1 MTRRPRRHVRILMY
15 RSFVT
20 FSKFRTQ
27 SSFLDDFFSRETF
40 FLCFKVSFATVPGF
54 LFRFRL
60 NIFLYSYRYVKLF
73 KSLQSTMTV
82 FKNSFSLVYFIS
94 NVHPHQDFIC
104 LVIEPRIST
113 KAELKSPPFPFPFP
127 SPSQFPTT

>member
-1 MTRRPRRHVRILMY
+1 MTRRPWRHVRILMY

-20 FSKFRTQ
+20 FSKFRMQ
-27 SSFLDDFFSRETF
+27 SSFLDDFFLVRPSF
-40 FLCFKVSFATVPGF
+40 CFKVSFATVPGF

-73 KSLQSTMTV
+73 KLLQSTMTV

-113 KAELKSPPFPFPFP
+113 KAELKSPPFPFPSP
-127 SPSQFPTT
+127 APSQFPTT

>member
-1 MTRRPRRHVRILMY
+1 MTTKLRSHVKVLMY

-20 FSKFRTQ
+20 FSKFRKQ
-27 SSFLDDFFSRETF
+27 SSFLDDFSCETF

-54 LFRFRL
+54 LVRFRL

-73 KSLQSTMTV
+73 KLLQSSMTV

-94 NVHPHQDFIC
+94 NVYPNQDFIC
-104 LVIEPRIST
+104 LVIEPRISI

-127 SPSQFPTT
+127 APSRFPTT